1 MSERE
6 NDAGQVRVFA
16 DYDGDFTEEA
26 DVVVVGSG
34 PAGSVVTHE
43 LAKAG
48 HRVIL
53 VEEGPPFTPD
63 EFRADGNIS
72 MARTM
77 REAGLRSTT
86 GTFMPIL
93 QAICLG
99 GGSLI
104 NSAMC
109 VRPPA
114 FIFDQWSTL
123 FDLERTARADLDPHF
138 DAVSEFLGIAPTP
151 EDVQGRRNLLFREG
165 CEALGIPSEPV
176 DRNVQGCRGSGE
188 CYTGCRARAKQ
199 SMDISYIPE
208 AMKFGARVL
217 TSLQVQG
224 VLGGGSRVRG
234 VEGQVV
240 EPFSGRTSHSF
251 RIQARFVVLA
261 AGCMATPVLLQ
272 KSGDLANAS
281 GQVGQNLQFHPGSAV
296 AGVFPEDLN
305 PIFGATQSY
314 QSLAFL
320 EEGFKL
326 ETMWSAPAALT
337 VRVPG
342 LGGEL
347 VRRFGEIPR
356 TAIWDA
362 IASTHRSLGSVKAR
376 FRSMNPAI
384 RWNLHPQDLEIM
396 LRSIHVL
403 AQIFFAAGAE
413 KIMPGV
419 GGLPD
424 EMHSLEE
431 AEVLRDYPI
440 RPGNLVTASSH
451 VFCTPRMHG
460 DPAQGVV
467 DEDGRCHGFDNLY
480 IADTGIFPRC
490 PSVNPMLTVMALA
503 HRQAQSLVER
513 L

>member
-1 MSERE
+1 MSEME
-6 NDAGQVRVFA
+6 SDPGEIRVFA
-16 DYDGDFTEEA
+16 DYDGDFNEEA

-34 PAGSVVTHE
+34 PAGSVVTYE
-43 LAKAG
+43 LAQAG

-53 VEEGPPFTPD
+53 VEEGPPFTPQ

-77 REAGLRSTT
+77 REAGLRTAT

-109 VRPPA
+109 VRPPP
-114 FIFDQWSTL
+114 FVFDQWSTL
-123 FDLERTARADLDPHF
+123 FDLERTTRADLDPHF

-151 EDVQGRRNLLFREG
+151 EDVQGRRNLLFRDG
-165 CEALGIPSEPV
+165 CEALGIPCEPV

-208 AMKFGARVL
+208 AMKLGARVL
-217 TSLQVQG
+217 TSLQVQR

-234 VEGQVV
+234 VEGKVA
-240 EPFSGRTSHSF
+240 EPFTGRTSHSF
-251 RIQARFVVLA
+251 RIRARTVVLA

-272 KSGDLANAS
+272 RSGDLANAS
-281 GQVGQNLQFHPGSAV
+281 GQVGRNLQFHPGSAV

-326 ETMWSAPAALT
+326 ETMWSAPAALA

-342 LGGEL
+342 LGAEL
-347 VRRFGEIPR
+347 VRRFSEIPR

-376 FRSMNPAI
+376 FRSMNPVI

-413 KIMPGV
+413 KVMPGV

-431 AEVLRDYPI
+431 AEALRDHPI
-440 RPGNLVTASSH
+440 RPGSLVTASSH
-451 VFCTPRMHG
+451 VFCTTRMHG

-467 DEDGRCHGFDNLY
+467 DEVGRCHGFDNLY

-503 HRQAQSLVER
+503 HRQAQSLIER
-513 L
+513 I